1 MKCLGIVLLLLSTSN
16 LFSQVN
22 KESNKSF
29 YTEFNLVRYSNIS
42 YLLKD
47 NKVGNSLNFLNGIKV
62 GMKKKNTE
70 FYLSYIKFNN
80 ETFQSNG
87 FSGGFYNAKSYQ
99 IGLGINNI
107 LLRKNKFS
115 FLLGNEILFRRST
128 YIGYEWTDFGSITR
142 HNGIKTYDP
151 GIGTS
156 LQINYMINPHIE
168 IAANTRFCLNYRIRP
183 SFGSYEA
190 DSWILYQFE
199 PLNSLTIR
207 LNIEYSER

>member
-1 MKCLGIVLLLLSTSN
+1 MKILLIFINSISSLFYCSKTNDLALLKLNYMKCLGIVLLLLSTSN

-87 FSGGFYNAKSYQ
+87 FSGG
-99 IGLGINNI
+99 
-107 LLRKNKFS
+107 
-115 FLLGNEILFRRST
+115 
-128 YIGYEWTDFGSITR
+128 SIMQKA
-142 HNGIKTYDP
+142 IKLD
-151 GIGTS
+151 
-156 LQINYMINPHIE
+156 
-168 IAANTRFCLNYRIRP
+168 
-183 SFGSYEA
+183 
-190 DSWILYQFE
+190 
-199 PLNSLTIR
+199 
-207 LNIEYSER
+207 